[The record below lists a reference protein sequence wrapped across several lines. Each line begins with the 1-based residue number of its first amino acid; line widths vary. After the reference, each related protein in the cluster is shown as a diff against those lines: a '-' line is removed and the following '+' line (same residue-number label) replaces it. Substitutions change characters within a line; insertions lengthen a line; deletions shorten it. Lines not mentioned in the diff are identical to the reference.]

1 MPCGPLR
8 TLRIRHP
15 EHLAHRL
22 GLPLP
27 MLQDVAEKH
36 SRLYKTYDKNIGGKT
51 RHLFDPNESLRTV
64 LIAIKCLLRE
74 LAIPPEIIGGRP
86 GRNVRQFAEV
96 HVNKPWI
103 LKLDIRNFYPSV
115 RQRWVYN
122 MFLRDL
128 RCSQPVAALL
138 TGITTAEDHL
148 PQGFNTSTDIGNLM
162 IRECTTR
169 LADLADQQGFALTI
183 WIDNIV
189 MSGEHYPLKLKNTA
203 ERIIGQYGFALNEPE
218 LVPNSK
224 PQTICGVTVN
234 TTLSAER
241 SKRELLEAT
250 IQEINAGRICAVCER
265 DAGRLRQSLLS
276 KIGAVGQIKR
286 QQARKLRH
294 MLNTARANWACR
306 CA

>member
-1 MPCGPLR
+1 MPAGPLR

-22 GLPLP
+22 RLPLA

-36 SRLYKTYDKNIGGKT
+36 PTLYKTYDKNIGGKI
-51 RHLFDPNESLRTV
+51 RHLFDPNDRLHTA
-64 LIAIKCLLRE
+64 LIAIKRLLRE
-74 LAIPPEIIGGRP
+74 LAVPPEIVGGRP
-86 GRNVRQFAEV
+86 GRTLRQFAQP
-96 HVNKPWI
+96 HVDKPWI
-103 LKLDIRNFYPSV
+103 LEMDIKNFYPSV
-115 RQRWVYN
+115 RQKWVYN
-122 MFLRDL
+122 MFLCDL
-128 RCSQPVAALL
+128 RCSEPVAALL
-138 TGITTAEDHL
+138 TRITTAEDHL

-189 MSGEHYPLKLKNTA
+189 MSGEHYPLKVKNTA

-250 IQEINAGRICAVCER
+250 IQEINAGRICAVCAG
-265 DAGRLRQSLLS
+265 DANLFRQHLRGKIEAVAQINRRQGRR
-276 KIGAVGQIKR
+276 
-286 QQARKLRH
+286 LRH
-294 MLNTARANWACR
+294 MLNTALANWNCR
-306 CA
+306 CT